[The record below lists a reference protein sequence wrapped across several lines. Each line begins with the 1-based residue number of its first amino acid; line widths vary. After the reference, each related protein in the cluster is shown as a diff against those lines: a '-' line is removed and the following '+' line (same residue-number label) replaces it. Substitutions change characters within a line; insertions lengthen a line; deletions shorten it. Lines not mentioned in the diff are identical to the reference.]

1 VNGSQKKRA
10 VEEVEDEE
18 DNDFAPVGELDLEA
32 DDEDD
37 EELEEDEDE
46 DEFPELDSGS
56 ELADDAMEGDSE
68 DELLDDEETGSE
80 SGYNTSDIEDMEN
93 DSDAPS
99 SSTSAPPS
107 RSSSFK
113 DLTSDEQLSKLIAK
127 NTIKPDD
134 EVGTDG
140 RISNAKQGNGKL
152 VRSKLV
158 DGGFKREY
166 DDVEAG
172 YGSESSTEDVSQR
185 LLHKQRG
192 LTCRIPIQS
201 ETFLWN
207 GTMTC
212 PISDTMSTDVKSSD
226 PPKVMNSINSSP
238 TSKTQQHGLPS
249 KINSYN
255 NKCSC
260 PTRSSI
266 LLGDW
271 REQKTLM
278 RIMILMSLLSSG
290 LLGKE
295 WRGRYRSVLLPSQ
308 RGDSFLPNG
317 SI

>member
-1 VNGSQKKRA
+1 MAPRPASRAGKPTRVTSGSNGNGAGPSRVNGSQKKRA

-18 DNDFAPVGELDLEA
+18 DEEDDDFAPVGELELEA

-37 EELEEDEDE
+37 EELEEEEDE

-56 ELADDAMEGDSE
+56 ELADDDMEGDSE

-113 DLTSDEQLSKLIAK
+113 DLTTDEQLSKMIAK

-158 DGGFKREY
+158 DGGYKREY
-166 DDVEAG
+166 EDVEAG
-172 YGSESSTEDVSQR
+172 YGSESSTEDVS
-185 LLHKQRG
+185 H
-192 LTCRIPIQS
+192 
-201 ETFLWN
+201 
-207 GTMTC
+207 
-212 PISDTMSTDVKSSD
+212 
-226 PPKVMNSINSSP
+226 
-238 TSKTQQHGLPS
+238 
-249 KINSYN
+249 
-255 NKCSC
+255 
-260 PTRSSI
+260 
-266 LLGDW
+266 
-271 REQKTLM
+271 
-278 RIMILMSLLSSG
+278 
-290 LLGKE
+290 
-295 WRGRYRSVLLPSQ
+295 
-308 RGDSFLPNG
+308 
-317 SI
+317 